1 MNRKMSLPELYAKR
15 DRNNAYVAKLSQRQ
29 HALGDRIK
37 ADEKLLASYTRQQR
51 THRLCSRA
59 GLLESRREKFHHPL
73 QHDRYV
79 RWGGAAAVLWCAL
92 RRVACH

>member
-1 MNRKMSLPELYAKR
+1 VGTE
-15 DRNNAYVAKLSQRQ
+15 QC
-29 HALGDRIK
+29 LGVP
-37 ADEKLLASYTRQQR
+37 AEAEGAVHSN
-51 THRLCSRA
+51 RA